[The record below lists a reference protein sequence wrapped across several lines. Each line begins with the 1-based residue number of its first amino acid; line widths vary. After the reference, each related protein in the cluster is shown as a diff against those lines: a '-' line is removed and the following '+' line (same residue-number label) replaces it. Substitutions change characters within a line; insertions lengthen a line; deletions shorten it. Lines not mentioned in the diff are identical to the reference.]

1 MLFNRINP
9 WANEQPVA
17 DPQTGLKNLQAIDKY
32 NGWMLIVGAIT
43 TADVIICIICA
54 CVLANNY
61 HPVNYWCAVGITLCL
76 WLVFW
81 NHQFHSLFQSKS
93 HDSFH
98 ANESLVACKTSEH

>member
-76 WLVFW
+76 WLVFEII
-81 NHQFHSLFQSKS
+81 NFIPFFQSKS
-93 HDSFH
+93 HDNFH
-98 ANESLVACKTSEH
+98 ANESLFACKTS